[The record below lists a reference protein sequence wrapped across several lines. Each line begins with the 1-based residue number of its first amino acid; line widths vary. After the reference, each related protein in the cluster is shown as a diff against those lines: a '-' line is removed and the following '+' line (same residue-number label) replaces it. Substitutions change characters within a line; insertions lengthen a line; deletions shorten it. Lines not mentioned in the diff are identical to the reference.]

1 MSTPGI
7 KESKGKLT
15 GYVERPSGRISYGE
29 DLTSAESTRQA
40 VMQAVERGELRWN
53 GGKPQGLRG
62 VVVRGEPM
70 SETVIRAH
78 RC

>member
-1 MSTPGI
+1 MSTLDI
-7 KESKGKLT
+7 NESKGKWG

-29 DLTSAESTRQA
+29 ELTSADSTRRA

-53 GGKPQGLRG
+53 GGKPKGLRG

-70 SETVIRAH
+70 SETVIRA
-78 RC
+78 RR

>member
-1 MSTPGI
+1 MSTLDI
-7 KESKGKLT
+7 KEPKARLD

-29 DLTSAESTRQA
+29 ELTSADSTRRA

-53 GGKPQGLRG
+53 GGKPKGLRG

-70 SETVIRAH
+70 SETVIRA
-78 RC
+78 RR